1 MTTEQQYIASL
12 DIEASYNLAKQMEDY
27 RTNPVL
33 GYRPAGS
40 KAEFET
46 GEMLKSYMEDL
57 GLSNVRKD
65 EIKVDGWEFEKAVL
79 AYADAAGERQEVQL
93 GAYQTDFVTKGA
105 ETFQVVYVGKGG
117 EKDYAD
123 KDVAGKIVLAEIN
136 QRDEW
141 WINFPVYQAHE
152 KGAKA
157 LIAVQ
162 VGGYGQVDEKALN
175 AQDIAGPP
183 EAAAFSMSFE
193 DSEKLKA
200 CLDEKGEITVTLDAS
215 SRVMR
220 DVSTYNILGEIP
232 GKCSDRMILLSAH
245 YDSYF
250 SGFQDDNTAVALMF
264 GIAKSLLESGY
275 QPNNT
280 IVFCAMA
287 AEEWGVIDS
296 DFDWSAGAY
305 EQIFTAHPEWV
316 GKTLAFINFELPA
329 YEFDTYTTTYSAPEM
344 FAMLDYF
351 ANDYAYSP
359 EPEGC
364 FADGVLTEGYQT
376 YTYSDDFSY
385 YAAGVPSTVNGF
397 LLQKDM
403 ETVFPFYIDYYHTQ
417 YDTPDTYNEAV
428 MRFNIAYYGAL
439 AMYIDQMP
447 AADLDFT
454 AQTARLTA
462 AMDKDVMAQAGADVE
477 AYQAALA
484 ELDEAATAMRAKVV
498 EVNRAYEAA
507 REAGDEAAMAQL
519 RETGRTLTSRN
530 LEAFRYAQKHLL
542 GLMYERPIVPHEA
555 PQETITLCEAIIDCL
570 KDGDPA
576 TAVDEYAWTV
586 NNVLEWYAMYF
597 SPEVITV
604 QDDMNWGADN
614 QDNLYWGTDIN
625 FDKADVDA
633 ATRSLYVRYDD
644 KGGDFTEEIAIYEK
658 AIETEKAKL
667 AAKVQAE
674 AEAMAGLAELL
685 K

>member
-12 DIEASYNLAKQMEDY
+12 DIEASYNLAKQMEAY

-123 KDVAGKIVLAEIN
+123 KDVTGKIVLAEIN

-162 VGGYGQVDEKALN
+162 IGGYGQVDEKALN

-232 GKCSDRMILLSAH
+232 GRRSDRMILLSAH

-250 SGFQDDNTAVALMF
+250 SGFQDDNTAVAMML
-264 GIAKSLLESGY
+264 GIARAFIKMGY
-275 QPNNT
+275 QPENT
-280 IVFCAMA
+280 WVFCAMA
-287 AEEWGVIDS
+287 AEEWGIADS
-296 DFDWSAGAY
+296 KYDWSTGAY
-305 EQIFTAHPEWV
+305 AEVFNVHPEWA
-316 GKTLAFINFELPA
+316 GKVIGDFNFELPA
-329 YEFDTYTTTYSAPEM
+329 LSNGNLDGIRCTYEYKDFFEDTLKALPALSPAYPEGVLVSAPIE
-344 FAMLDYF
+344 
-351 ANDYAYSP
+351 
-359 EPEGC
+359 
-364 FADGVLTEGYQT
+364 TW
-376 YTYSDDFSY
+376 SDDFSV
-385 YAAGVPSTVNGF
+385 AISGIPSMVNEFSAGSFMT
-397 LLQKDM
+397 
-403 ETVFPFYIDYYHTQ
+403 THYHSQ
-417 YDTPDTYNEAV
+417 YDSDAYYNEAAY
-428 MRFNIAYYGAL
+428 RFHHELYGLLLMHLDRQSVAPLNFAEVFEQASASLDVLMCQKSGSRVTALLNLLGQTEEVAEEVYDRIYDINEAGVDSEQCREAENIL
-439 AMYIDQMP
+439 LKVFKM
-447 AADLDFT
+447 
-454 AQTARLTA
+454 AQDKYVRLTWEDAVVFPQEA
-462 AMDKDVMAQAGADVE
+462 AQNNLRYLKKAIRALKRKIPDAEAAFEALYEIDNNAYAFQFSKQVYERFTDYVLDQNSDRLQWGRGRIVHHENLYDLVAQLMDKYHQGATDFANEITELEKVAKRQK
-477 AYQAALA
+477 AYLRDDIEYMLQSTEKMLLLLQAA
-484 ELDEAATAMRAKVV
+484 
-498 EVNRAYEAA
+498 N
-507 REAGDEAAMAQL
+507 
-519 RETGRTLTSRN
+519 
-530 LEAFRYAQKHLL
+530 
-542 GLMYERPIVPHEA
+542 ERLKNI
-555 PQETITLCEAIIDCL
+555 QE
-570 KDGDPA
+570 K
-576 TAVDEYAWTV
+576 
-586 NNVLEWYAMYF
+586 N
-597 SPEVITV
+597 
-604 QDDMNWGADN
+604 
-614 QDNLYWGTDIN
+614 
-625 FDKADVDA
+625 
-633 ATRSLYVRYDD
+633 
-644 KGGDFTEEIAIYEK
+644 
-658 AIETEKAKL
+658 
-667 AAKVQAE
+667 
-674 AEAMAGLAELL
+674 
-685 K
+685 

>member
-12 DIEASYNLAKQMEDY
+12 DIEASYNLAKQMEAY

-123 KDVAGKIVLAEIN
+123 KDVTGKIVLAEIN

-162 VGGYGQVDEKALN
+162 IGGYGQVDEKALN

-232 GKCSDRMILLSAH
+232 GRRSDRMILLSAH

-250 SGFQDDNTAVALMF
+250 SGFQDDNTAVAMML
-264 GIAKSLLESGY
+264 GIARAFIKMGY
-275 QPNNT
+275 QPENT
-280 IVFCAMA
+280 WVFCAMA
-287 AEEWGVIDS
+287 AEEWGIADS
-296 DFDWSAGAY
+296 KYDWSTGAY
-305 EQIFTAHPEWV
+305 AEVFNVHPEWA
-316 GKTLAFINFELPA
+316 GK
-329 YEFDTYTTTYSAPEM
+329 
-344 FAMLDYF
+344 
-351 ANDYAYSP
+351 
-359 EPEGC
+359 
-364 FADGVLTEGYQT
+364 
-376 YTYSDDFSY
+376 
-385 YAAGVPSTVNGF
+385 
-397 LLQKDM
+397 
-403 ETVFPFYIDYYHTQ
+403 
-417 YDTPDTYNEAV
+417 
-428 MRFNIAYYGAL
+428 
-439 AMYIDQMP
+439 
-447 AADLDFT
+447 
-454 AQTARLTA
+454 
-462 AMDKDVMAQAGADVE
+462 
-477 AYQAALA
+477 
-484 ELDEAATAMRAKVV
+484 
-498 EVNRAYEAA
+498 
-507 REAGDEAAMAQL
+507 
-519 RETGRTLTSRN
+519 
-530 LEAFRYAQKHLL
+530 
-542 GLMYERPIVPHEA
+542 
-555 PQETITLCEAIIDCL
+555 
-570 KDGDPA
+570 
-576 TAVDEYAWTV
+576 
-586 NNVLEWYAMYF
+586 
-597 SPEVITV
+597 VI
-604 QDDMNWGADN
+604 
-614 QDNLYWGTDIN
+614 
-625 FDKADVDA
+625 
-633 ATRSLYVRYDD
+633 
-644 KGGDFTEEIAIYEK
+644 GDFNF
-658 AIETEKAKL
+658 
-667 AAKVQAE
+667 
-674 AEAMAGLAELL
+674 
-685 K
+685 

>member
-12 DIEASYNLAKQMEDY
+12 DIEASYNQAKQMEAY

-123 KDVAGKIVLAEIN
+123 KDVTGKIVLAEIN

-162 VGGYGQVDEKALN
+162 IGGYGQVDEKALN

-232 GKCSDRMILLSAH
+232 GRRSDRMILLSAH

-250 SGFQDDNTAVALMF
+250 SGFQDDNTAVAMML
-264 GIAKSLLESGY
+264 GIARAFIKMGY
-275 QPNNT
+275 QPENT
-280 IVFCAMA
+280 WVFCAMA
-287 AEEWGVIDS
+287 AEEWGIADS
-296 DFDWSAGAY
+296 KYDWSTGAY
-305 EQIFTAHPEWV
+305 AEVFNVHPEWA
-316 GKTLAFINFELPA
+316 GKVIGDFNFELPA
-329 YEFDTYTTTYSAPEM
+329 LSNGNLDGIRCTYEYKDFFEDTLKTLPARSPAYPEGVLVSAPIE
-344 FAMLDYF
+344 
-351 ANDYAYSP
+351 
-359 EPEGC
+359 
-364 FADGVLTEGYQT
+364 TW
-376 YTYSDDFSY
+376 SDDFSV
-385 YAAGVPSTVNGF
+385 AISGIPSMVNEFSAGSFMT
-397 LLQKDM
+397 
-403 ETVFPFYIDYYHTQ
+403 THYHSQ
-417 YDTPDTYNEAV
+417 YDSDAYYNEAAY
-428 MRFNIAYYGAL
+428 RFHHELYGLLLMHLDSQSVAPLNFAEVFEQASASLDVLMCQKSGSRVTALLNLLGQTEEVAEEVYDRIYDINEAGVDSEQCREAENIL
-439 AMYIDQMP
+439 LKVFKM
-447 AADLDFT
+447 
-454 AQTARLTA
+454 AQDKYVRLTWEDAVVFPQEA
-462 AMDKDVMAQAGADVE
+462 AQNNLRYLKKAIRALKRKIPDAEAAFEALYEIDNNAYAFQFSKQVYERFTDYVLDQNSDRLQWGRGRIVHHENLYDLVAQLMDKYHQGATDFANEIAELEKVAKRQK
-477 AYQAALA
+477 AYLRDDIEYMLQSTEKMLLLLQAA
-484 ELDEAATAMRAKVV
+484 
-498 EVNRAYEAA
+498 N
-507 REAGDEAAMAQL
+507 
-519 RETGRTLTSRN
+519 
-530 LEAFRYAQKHLL
+530 
-542 GLMYERPIVPHEA
+542 ERLKNI
-555 PQETITLCEAIIDCL
+555 QE
-570 KDGDPA
+570 K
-576 TAVDEYAWTV
+576 
-586 NNVLEWYAMYF
+586 N
-597 SPEVITV
+597 
-604 QDDMNWGADN
+604 
-614 QDNLYWGTDIN
+614 
-625 FDKADVDA
+625 
-633 ATRSLYVRYDD
+633 
-644 KGGDFTEEIAIYEK
+644 
-658 AIETEKAKL
+658 
-667 AAKVQAE
+667 
-674 AEAMAGLAELL
+674 
-685 K
+685 

>member
-12 DIEASYNLAKQMEDY
+12 DIEASYNLAKQMEAY

-123 KDVAGKIVLAEIN
+123 KDVTGKIVLAEIN

-162 VGGYGQVDEKALN
+162 IGGYGQVDEKALN

-232 GKCSDRMILLSAH
+232 GRRSDRMILLSAH

-250 SGFQDDNTAVALMF
+250 SGFQDDNTAVAMML
-264 GIAKSLLESGY
+264 GIARAFIKMGY
-275 QPNNT
+275 QPENT
-280 IVFCAMA
+280 WVFCAMA
-287 AEEWGVIDS
+287 AEEWGIADS
-296 DFDWSAGAY
+296 KYDWSTGAY
-305 EQIFTAHPEWV
+305 AEVFNVHPEWA
-316 GKTLAFINFELPA
+316 GKVIGDFNFELPA
-329 YEFDTYTTTYSAPEM
+329 LSNGNLDGIRCTYEYKDFFEDTLKALPALSPAYPEGVLVSAPIE
-344 FAMLDYF
+344 
-351 ANDYAYSP
+351 
-359 EPEGC
+359 
-364 FADGVLTEGYQT
+364 TW
-376 YTYSDDFSY
+376 SDDFSV
-385 YAAGVPSTVNGF
+385 AISGIPSMVNEFSAGSFMT
-397 LLQKDM
+397 
-403 ETVFPFYIDYYHTQ
+403 THYHSQ
-417 YDTPDTYNEAV
+417 YDSDAYYNEAAY
-428 MRFNIAYYGAL
+428 RFHHELYGLLLMHLDSQSVAPLNFAEVFEQASASLDVLMCQKSGSRVTALLNLLGQTEEVAEEVYDRIYDINEAGVDSEQCRETENIL
-439 AMYIDQMP
+439 LKVFKM
-447 AADLDFT
+447 
-454 AQTARLTA
+454 AQDKYVRLTWEDAVVFPQEA
-462 AMDKDVMAQAGADVE
+462 AQNNLRYLKKAIRALKRKIPDAEAAFEALYEIDNNAYAFQFSKQVYERFTDYVLDQNSDRLQWGRGRIVHHENLYDLVAQLMDKYHQGATDFANEIAELENVAKRQK
-477 AYQAALA
+477 AYLRDDIEYMLQSTEKMLLLLQAA
-484 ELDEAATAMRAKVV
+484 
-498 EVNRAYEAA
+498 N
-507 REAGDEAAMAQL
+507 
-519 RETGRTLTSRN
+519 
-530 LEAFRYAQKHLL
+530 
-542 GLMYERPIVPHEA
+542 ERLKNI
-555 PQETITLCEAIIDCL
+555 QE
-570 KDGDPA
+570 K
-576 TAVDEYAWTV
+576 
-586 NNVLEWYAMYF
+586 N
-597 SPEVITV
+597 
-604 QDDMNWGADN
+604 
-614 QDNLYWGTDIN
+614 
-625 FDKADVDA
+625 
-633 ATRSLYVRYDD
+633 
-644 KGGDFTEEIAIYEK
+644 
-658 AIETEKAKL
+658 
-667 AAKVQAE
+667 
-674 AEAMAGLAELL
+674 
-685 K
+685 

>member
-1 MTTEQQYIASL
+1 MTTEQQYLASL
-12 DIEASYNLAKQMEDY
+12 DIDASYNLAKQMEAY

-123 KDVAGKIVLAEIN
+123 KDVTGKIVLAEIN

-162 VGGYGQVDEKALN
+162 IGGYGQVDEKALN

-232 GKCSDRMILLSAH
+232 GRRSDRMILLSAH

-250 SGFQDDNTAVALMF
+250 SGFQDDNTAVAMML
-264 GIAKSLLESGY
+264 GIARAFIKMGY
-275 QPNNT
+275 QPENT
-280 IVFCAMA
+280 WVFCAMA
-287 AEEWGVIDS
+287 AEEWGIADS
-296 DFDWSAGAY
+296 KYDWSTGAY
-305 EQIFTAHPEWV
+305 AEVFNVHPEWA
-316 GKTLAFINFELPA
+316 GKVIGDFNFELPA
-329 YEFDTYTTTYSAPEM
+329 LSNGNLDGIRCTYEYKDFFEDTLKTLPALSPAYPEGVLVSAPIE
-344 FAMLDYF
+344 
-351 ANDYAYSP
+351 
-359 EPEGC
+359 
-364 FADGVLTEGYQT
+364 TW
-376 YTYSDDFSY
+376 SDDFSV
-385 YAAGVPSTVNGF
+385 AISGIPSMVNEFSAGSFMT
-397 LLQKDM
+397 
-403 ETVFPFYIDYYHTQ
+403 THYHSQ
-417 YDTPDTYNEAV
+417 YDSDAYYNEAAY
-428 MRFNIAYYGAL
+428 RFHHELYGLLLMHLDSQSVAPLNFAEVFEQASASLDVLMCQKSGSRVTALLNLLGQTEEVAEEVYDRIYDINEAGVDSEQCREAENIL
-439 AMYIDQMP
+439 LKVFKM
-447 AADLDFT
+447 
-454 AQTARLTA
+454 AQDKYVRLTWEDAVVFPQEA
-462 AMDKDVMAQAGADVE
+462 AQNNLRYLKKAIRALKRKIPDAEAAFEALYEIDNNAYAFQFSKQVYERFTDYVLDQNSDRLQWGRGRIVHHENLYDLVAQLMDKYHQGATDFANEIAELEKVAKRQK
-477 AYQAALA
+477 AYLRDDIEYMLQSTEKMLLLLQAA
-484 ELDEAATAMRAKVV
+484 
-498 EVNRAYEAA
+498 N
-507 REAGDEAAMAQL
+507 
-519 RETGRTLTSRN
+519 
-530 LEAFRYAQKHLL
+530 
-542 GLMYERPIVPHEA
+542 ERLKNI
-555 PQETITLCEAIIDCL
+555 QE
-570 KDGDPA
+570 K
-576 TAVDEYAWTV
+576 
-586 NNVLEWYAMYF
+586 N
-597 SPEVITV
+597 
-604 QDDMNWGADN
+604 
-614 QDNLYWGTDIN
+614 
-625 FDKADVDA
+625 
-633 ATRSLYVRYDD
+633 
-644 KGGDFTEEIAIYEK
+644 
-658 AIETEKAKL
+658 
-667 AAKVQAE
+667 
-674 AEAMAGLAELL
+674 
-685 K
+685 

>member
-12 DIEASYNLAKQMEDY
+12 DIEASYNLAKQMEAY

-123 KDVAGKIVLAEIN
+123 KDVTGKIVLAEIN

-162 VGGYGQVDEKALN
+162 IGGYGQVDEKALN

-232 GKCSDRMILLSAH
+232 GRRSDRMILLSAH

-250 SGFQDDNTAVALMF
+250 SGFQDDNTAVAMML
-264 GIAKSLLESGY
+264 GIARAFIKMGY
-275 QPNNT
+275 QPENT
-280 IVFCAMA
+280 WVFCAMA
-287 AEEWGVIDS
+287 AEEWGIADS
-296 DFDWSAGAY
+296 KYDWSTGAY
-305 EQIFTAHPEWV
+305 AEVFNVHPEWA
-316 GKTLAFINFELPA
+316 GKVIGDFNFELPA
-329 YEFDTYTTTYSAPEM
+329 LSNGYLDGIRCTYEYKDFFEDTLKTLPALSPAYPEGVLVSAPIE
-344 FAMLDYF
+344 
-351 ANDYAYSP
+351 
-359 EPEGC
+359 
-364 FADGVLTEGYQT
+364 TW
-376 YTYSDDFSY
+376 SDDFSV
-385 YAAGVPSTVNGF
+385 AISGIPSMVNEFSAGSFMT
-397 LLQKDM
+397 
-403 ETVFPFYIDYYHTQ
+403 THYHSQ
-417 YDTPDTYNEAV
+417 YDSDAYYNEAAY
-428 MRFNIAYYGAL
+428 RFHHELYGLLLMHLDRQSVAPLNFAEVFEQASASLDVLMCQKSGSRVTALLNLLGQTEEVAEEVYDRIYDINEAGVDSEQCREAENIL
-439 AMYIDQMP
+439 LKVFKM
-447 AADLDFT
+447 
-454 AQTARLTA
+454 AQDKYVRLTWEDAVVFPQEA
-462 AMDKDVMAQAGADVE
+462 AQNNLRYLKKAIRALKRKIPDAEAAFEALYEIDNNAYAFQFSKQVYERFTDYVLDQNSDRLQWGRGRIVHHENLYDLVAQLMDKYHQGATDFANEIAELEKVAKRQK
-477 AYQAALA
+477 AYLRDDIEYMLQSTEKMLLLLQAA
-484 ELDEAATAMRAKVV
+484 
-498 EVNRAYEAA
+498 N
-507 REAGDEAAMAQL
+507 
-519 RETGRTLTSRN
+519 
-530 LEAFRYAQKHLL
+530 
-542 GLMYERPIVPHEA
+542 ERLKNI
-555 PQETITLCEAIIDCL
+555 QE
-570 KDGDPA
+570 K
-576 TAVDEYAWTV
+576 
-586 NNVLEWYAMYF
+586 N
-597 SPEVITV
+597 
-604 QDDMNWGADN
+604 
-614 QDNLYWGTDIN
+614 
-625 FDKADVDA
+625 
-633 ATRSLYVRYDD
+633 
-644 KGGDFTEEIAIYEK
+644 
-658 AIETEKAKL
+658 
-667 AAKVQAE
+667 
-674 AEAMAGLAELL
+674 
-685 K
+685 

>member
-12 DIEASYNLAKQMEDY
+12 DIEASYNLAKQMEAY

-123 KDVAGKIVLAEIN
+123 KDVIGKIVLAEIN

-162 VGGYGQVDEKALN
+162 IGGYGQVDEKALN

-232 GKCSDRMILLSAH
+232 GRRSDRMILLSAH

-250 SGFQDDNTAVALMF
+250 SGFQDDNTAVAMML
-264 GIAKSLLESGY
+264 GIARAFIKMGY
-275 QPNNT
+275 QPENT
-280 IVFCAMA
+280 WVFCAMA
-287 AEEWGVIDS
+287 AEEWGIADS
-296 DFDWSAGAY
+296 KYDWSTGAY
-305 EQIFTAHPEWV
+305 AEVFNVHPEWA
-316 GKTLAFINFELPA
+316 GKVIGDFNFELPA
-329 YEFDTYTTTYSAPEM
+329 LSNGNLDGIRCTYEYKDFFEDTLKTLPALSPAYPEGVLVSAPIE
-344 FAMLDYF
+344 
-351 ANDYAYSP
+351 
-359 EPEGC
+359 
-364 FADGVLTEGYQT
+364 TW
-376 YTYSDDFSY
+376 SDDFSV
-385 YAAGVPSTVNGF
+385 AISGIPSMVNEFSAGSFMT
-397 LLQKDM
+397 
-403 ETVFPFYIDYYHTQ
+403 THYHSQ
-417 YDTPDTYNEAV
+417 YDSDAYYNEAAY
-428 MRFNIAYYGAL
+428 RFHHELYGLLLMHLDRQSVAPLNFAEVFEQASASLDVLMCQKSGSRVTALLNLLGQTEEVAEEVYDRIYDINEAGVDSEQCREAENIL
-439 AMYIDQMP
+439 LKVFKM
-447 AADLDFT
+447 
-454 AQTARLTA
+454 AQDKYVRLTWEDAVVFPQEA
-462 AMDKDVMAQAGADVE
+462 AQNNLRYLKKAIRALKRKIPDAEAAFEALYEIDNNAYAFQFSKQVYERFTDYVLDQNSDRLQWGRGRIVHHENLYDLVAQLMDKYHQGATDFANEIAELEKVAKRQK
-477 AYQAALA
+477 AYLRDDIEYMLQSTEKMLLLLQAA
-484 ELDEAATAMRAKVV
+484 
-498 EVNRAYEAA
+498 N
-507 REAGDEAAMAQL
+507 
-519 RETGRTLTSRN
+519 
-530 LEAFRYAQKHLL
+530 
-542 GLMYERPIVPHEA
+542 ERLKNI
-555 PQETITLCEAIIDCL
+555 QE
-570 KDGDPA
+570 K
-576 TAVDEYAWTV
+576 
-586 NNVLEWYAMYF
+586 N
-597 SPEVITV
+597 
-604 QDDMNWGADN
+604 
-614 QDNLYWGTDIN
+614 
-625 FDKADVDA
+625 
-633 ATRSLYVRYDD
+633 
-644 KGGDFTEEIAIYEK
+644 
-658 AIETEKAKL
+658 
-667 AAKVQAE
+667 
-674 AEAMAGLAELL
+674 
-685 K
+685 

>member
-12 DIEASYNLAKQMEDY
+12 DIEASYNLAKQMEAY

-123 KDVAGKIVLAEIN
+123 KDVTGKIVLAEIN

-162 VGGYGQVDEKALN
+162 IGGYGQVDEKALN

-232 GKCSDRMILLSAH
+232 GRRSDRMILLSAH

-250 SGFQDDNTAVALMF
+250 SGFQDDNTAVAMML
-264 GIAKSLLESGY
+264 GIARAFIKMGY
-275 QPNNT
+275 QPENT
-280 IVFCAMA
+280 WVFCAMA
-287 AEEWGVIDS
+287 AEEWGIADS
-296 DFDWSAGAY
+296 KYDWSTGAY
-305 EQIFTAHPEWV
+305 AEVFNVHPEWA
-316 GKTLAFINFELPA
+316 GKVIGDFNFELPA
-329 YEFDTYTTTYSAPEM
+329 LSNGNLDGIRCTYEYKDFFEDTLKILPALSPAYLEGVLVSAPIE
-344 FAMLDYF
+344 
-351 ANDYAYSP
+351 
-359 EPEGC
+359 
-364 FADGVLTEGYQT
+364 TW
-376 YTYSDDFSY
+376 SDDFSV
-385 YAAGVPSTVNGF
+385 AISGIPSMVNEFSAGSFMT
-397 LLQKDM
+397 
-403 ETVFPFYIDYYHTQ
+403 THYHSQ
-417 YDTPDTYNEAV
+417 YDSDAYYNEAAY
-428 MRFNIAYYGAL
+428 RFHHELYGLLLMHLDSQSVAPLNFAEVFEQASASLDVLMCQKSGSRVTALLNLLGQTEEVAEEVYDRIYDINEAGVDSEQCREAENIL
-439 AMYIDQMP
+439 LKVFKM
-447 AADLDFT
+447 
-454 AQTARLTA
+454 AQDKYVRLTWEDAVVFPQEA
-462 AMDKDVMAQAGADVE
+462 AQNNLRYLKKAIRALKRKIPDAEAAFEALYEIDNNAYAFQFSKQVYERFTDYVLDQNSDRLQWGRGRIVHHENLYDLVAQLMDKYHQGATDFANEIAELEKVAKRQK
-477 AYQAALA
+477 AYLRDDIEYMLQSTEKMLLLLQAA
-484 ELDEAATAMRAKVV
+484 
-498 EVNRAYEAA
+498 N
-507 REAGDEAAMAQL
+507 
-519 RETGRTLTSRN
+519 
-530 LEAFRYAQKHLL
+530 
-542 GLMYERPIVPHEA
+542 ERLKNI
-555 PQETITLCEAIIDCL
+555 QE
-570 KDGDPA
+570 K
-576 TAVDEYAWTV
+576 
-586 NNVLEWYAMYF
+586 N
-597 SPEVITV
+597 
-604 QDDMNWGADN
+604 
-614 QDNLYWGTDIN
+614 
-625 FDKADVDA
+625 
-633 ATRSLYVRYDD
+633 
-644 KGGDFTEEIAIYEK
+644 
-658 AIETEKAKL
+658 
-667 AAKVQAE
+667 
-674 AEAMAGLAELL
+674 
-685 K
+685 

>member
-12 DIEASYNLAKQMEDY
+12 DIEASYNLAKQMEAY

-117 EKDYAD
+117 EKDYAH
-123 KDVAGKIVLAEIN
+123 KDVTGKIVLAEIN

-162 VGGYGQVDEKALN
+162 IGGYGQVDEKALN

-232 GKCSDRMILLSAH
+232 GRRSDRMILLSAH

-250 SGFQDDNTAVALMF
+250 SGFQDDNTAVAMML
-264 GIAKSLLESGY
+264 GIARAFIKMGY
-275 QPNNT
+275 QPENT
-280 IVFCAMA
+280 WVFCAMA
-287 AEEWGVIDS
+287 AEEWGIADS
-296 DFDWSAGAY
+296 KYDWSTGAY
-305 EQIFTAHPEWV
+305 AEVFNVHPEWA
-316 GKTLAFINFELPA
+316 GKVIGDFNFELPA
-329 YEFDTYTTTYSAPEM
+329 LSNGNLDGIRCTYEYKDFFEDTLKTLPALSPAYPEGVLVSAPIE
-344 FAMLDYF
+344 
-351 ANDYAYSP
+351 
-359 EPEGC
+359 
-364 FADGVLTEGYQT
+364 TW
-376 YTYSDDFSY
+376 SDDFSV
-385 YAAGVPSTVNGF
+385 AISGIPSMVNEFSAGSFMT
-397 LLQKDM
+397 
-403 ETVFPFYIDYYHTQ
+403 THYHSQ
-417 YDTPDTYNEAV
+417 YDSDVYYNEAAY
-428 MRFNIAYYGAL
+428 RFHHELYGLLLMHLDRQSVAPLNFAEVFEQASASLDVLMCQKSGSRVTALLNLLGQTEEVAEEVYDRIYDINEAGVDSEQCREAENIL
-439 AMYIDQMP
+439 LKVFKM
-447 AADLDFT
+447 
-454 AQTARLTA
+454 AQDKYVRLTWEDAVVFPQEA
-462 AMDKDVMAQAGADVE
+462 AQNNLRYLKKAIRALKRKIPDAEAAFEALYEIDNNAYAFQFSKQVYERFTDYVLDQNSDRLQWGRGRIVHHENLYDLVAQLMDKYHQGATDFANEIAELEKVAKRQK
-477 AYQAALA
+477 AYLRDDIEYMLQSTEKMLLLLQAA
-484 ELDEAATAMRAKVV
+484 
-498 EVNRAYEAA
+498 N
-507 REAGDEAAMAQL
+507 
-519 RETGRTLTSRN
+519 
-530 LEAFRYAQKHLL
+530 
-542 GLMYERPIVPHEA
+542 ERLKNI
-555 PQETITLCEAIIDCL
+555 QE
-570 KDGDPA
+570 K
-576 TAVDEYAWTV
+576 
-586 NNVLEWYAMYF
+586 N
-597 SPEVITV
+597 
-604 QDDMNWGADN
+604 
-614 QDNLYWGTDIN
+614 
-625 FDKADVDA
+625 
-633 ATRSLYVRYDD
+633 
-644 KGGDFTEEIAIYEK
+644 
-658 AIETEKAKL
+658 
-667 AAKVQAE
+667 
-674 AEAMAGLAELL
+674 
-685 K
+685 

>member
-12 DIEASYNLAKQMEDY
+12 DIEASYNLAKQMEAY

-117 EKDYAD
+117 EKDYTD
-123 KDVAGKIVLAEIN
+123 KDVTGKIVLAEIN

-162 VGGYGQVDEKALN
+162 IGGYGQVDEKALN

-232 GKCSDRMILLSAH
+232 GRRSDRMILLSAH

-250 SGFQDDNTAVALMF
+250 SGFQDDNTAVAMML
-264 GIAKSLLESGY
+264 GIARAFIKMGY
-275 QPNNT
+275 QPENT
-280 IVFCAMA
+280 WVFCAMA
-287 AEEWGVIDS
+287 AEEWGIADS
-296 DFDWSAGAY
+296 KYDWSTGAY
-305 EQIFTAHPEWV
+305 AEVFNVHPEWA
-316 GKTLAFINFELPA
+316 GKVIGDFNFELPA
-329 YEFDTYTTTYSAPEM
+329 LSNGNLDGIRCTYEYKDFFEDTLKTLPALSPAYPEGVLVSAPIE
-344 FAMLDYF
+344 
-351 ANDYAYSP
+351 
-359 EPEGC
+359 
-364 FADGVLTEGYQT
+364 TW
-376 YTYSDDFSY
+376 SDDFSV
-385 YAAGVPSTVNGF
+385 AISGIPSMVNEFSAGSFMT
-397 LLQKDM
+397 
-403 ETVFPFYIDYYHTQ
+403 THYHSQ
-417 YDTPDTYNEAV
+417 YDSDAYYNEAAY
-428 MRFNIAYYGAL
+428 RFHHELYGLLLMHLDRQSVAPLNFAEVFEQASASLDVLMCQKSGSRVTALLNLLGQTEEVAEEVYDRIYDINEAGVDSEQCREAENIL
-439 AMYIDQMP
+439 LKVFKM
-447 AADLDFT
+447 
-454 AQTARLTA
+454 AQDKYVRLTWEDAVVFPQEA
-462 AMDKDVMAQAGADVE
+462 AQNNLRYLKKAIRALKRKIPDAEAAFEALYEIDNNAYAFQFSKQVYERFTDYVLDQNSDRLQWGRGRIVHHENLYDLVAQLMDKYHQGATDFANEIAELEKVAKRQK
-477 AYQAALA
+477 AYLRDDIEYMLQSTEKMLLLLQAA
-484 ELDEAATAMRAKVV
+484 
-498 EVNRAYEAA
+498 N
-507 REAGDEAAMAQL
+507 
-519 RETGRTLTSRN
+519 
-530 LEAFRYAQKHLL
+530 
-542 GLMYERPIVPHEA
+542 ERLKNI
-555 PQETITLCEAIIDCL
+555 QE
-570 KDGDPA
+570 K
-576 TAVDEYAWTV
+576 
-586 NNVLEWYAMYF
+586 N
-597 SPEVITV
+597 
-604 QDDMNWGADN
+604 
-614 QDNLYWGTDIN
+614 
-625 FDKADVDA
+625 
-633 ATRSLYVRYDD
+633 
-644 KGGDFTEEIAIYEK
+644 
-658 AIETEKAKL
+658 
-667 AAKVQAE
+667 
-674 AEAMAGLAELL
+674 
-685 K
+685 

>member
-12 DIEASYNLAKQMEDY
+12 DIEASYNLAKQMEAY

-123 KDVAGKIVLAEIN
+123 KDVTGKIVLAEIN

-162 VGGYGQVDEKALN
+162 IGGYGQVDEKALN

-232 GKCSDRMILLSAH
+232 GRRSDRMILLSAH

-250 SGFQDDNTAVALMF
+250 SGFQDDNTAVAMML
-264 GIAKSLLESGY
+264 GIARAFIKMGY
-275 QPNNT
+275 QPENT
-280 IVFCAMA
+280 WVFCAMA
-287 AEEWGVIDS
+287 AEEWGIADS
-296 DFDWSAGAY
+296 KYDWSTGAY
-305 EQIFTAHPEWV
+305 AEVFNVHPEWA
-316 GKTLAFINFELPA
+316 GKVIGDFNFELPA
-329 YEFDTYTTTYSAPEM
+329 LSNGNLDGIRCTYEYKDFFEDTLKILPALSPAYPEGVLVSAPIE
-344 FAMLDYF
+344 
-351 ANDYAYSP
+351 
-359 EPEGC
+359 
-364 FADGVLTEGYQT
+364 TW
-376 YTYSDDFSY
+376 SDDFSV
-385 YAAGVPSTVNGF
+385 AISGIPSMVNEFSAGSFMT
-397 LLQKDM
+397 
-403 ETVFPFYIDYYHTQ
+403 THYHSQ
-417 YDTPDTYNEAV
+417 YDSDAYYNEAAY
-428 MRFNIAYYGAL
+428 RFHHELYGLLLMHLDRQSVAPLNFAEVFEQASASLDVLMCQKSGSRVTALLNLLGQTEEVAEEVYDRIYDINEAGVDSEQCREAENIL
-439 AMYIDQMP
+439 LKVFKM
-447 AADLDFT
+447 
-454 AQTARLTA
+454 AQDKYVRLTWEDAVVFPQEA
-462 AMDKDVMAQAGADVE
+462 AQNNLRYLKKAIRALKRKIPDAEAAFEALYEIDNNAYAFQFSKQVYERFTDYVLDQNSDRLQWGRGRIVHHENLYDLVAQLMDKYHQGATDFANEIAELENVAKRQK
-477 AYQAALA
+477 AYLRDDIEYMLQSTEKMLLLLQAA
-484 ELDEAATAMRAKVV
+484 
-498 EVNRAYEAA
+498 N
-507 REAGDEAAMAQL
+507 
-519 RETGRTLTSRN
+519 
-530 LEAFRYAQKHLL
+530 
-542 GLMYERPIVPHEA
+542 ERLKNI
-555 PQETITLCEAIIDCL
+555 QE
-570 KDGDPA
+570 K
-576 TAVDEYAWTV
+576 
-586 NNVLEWYAMYF
+586 N
-597 SPEVITV
+597 
-604 QDDMNWGADN
+604 
-614 QDNLYWGTDIN
+614 
-625 FDKADVDA
+625 
-633 ATRSLYVRYDD
+633 
-644 KGGDFTEEIAIYEK
+644 
-658 AIETEKAKL
+658 
-667 AAKVQAE
+667 
-674 AEAMAGLAELL
+674 
-685 K
+685 

>member
-12 DIEASYNLAKQMEDY
+12 DIEASYNLAKQMEAY

-123 KDVAGKIVLAEIN
+123 KDVTGKIVLAEIN

-162 VGGYGQVDEKALN
+162 IGGYGQVDEKALN

-232 GKCSDRMILLSAH
+232 GRRSDRMILLSAH

-250 SGFQDDNTAVALMF
+250 SGFQDDNTAVAMML
-264 GIAKSLLESGY
+264 GIARAFIKMGY
-275 QPNNT
+275 QPENT
-280 IVFCAMA
+280 WVFCAMA
-287 AEEWGVIDS
+287 AEEWGIADS
-296 DFDWSAGAY
+296 KYDRSTGAY
-305 EQIFTAHPEWV
+305 AEVFNVHPEWA
-316 GKTLAFINFELPA
+316 GKVIGDFNFELPA
-329 YEFDTYTTTYSAPEM
+329 LSNGNLDGIRCTYEYKDFFEDTLKTLPALSPAYPEGVLVSAPIE
-344 FAMLDYF
+344 
-351 ANDYAYSP
+351 
-359 EPEGC
+359 
-364 FADGVLTEGYQT
+364 TW
-376 YTYSDDFSY
+376 SDDFSV
-385 YAAGVPSTVNGF
+385 AISGIPSMVNEFSAGSFMT
-397 LLQKDM
+397 
-403 ETVFPFYIDYYHTQ
+403 THYHSQ
-417 YDTPDTYNEAV
+417 YDSDEYYNEAAY
-428 MRFNIAYYGAL
+428 RFHHELYGLLLIHLDRQSVAPLNFAEVFEQASASLDVLMCQKSGSRVTALLNLLGQTEEVAEEVYDRIYDINEAGVDSEQCREAENIL
-439 AMYIDQMP
+439 LKVFKM
-447 AADLDFT
+447 
-454 AQTARLTA
+454 AQDKYVRLTWEDAVVFPQEA
-462 AMDKDVMAQAGADVE
+462 AQNNLRYLKKAIRALKRKIPDAEAAFEALYEIDNNAYAFQFSKQVYERFTDYVLDQNSDRLQWGRGRIVHHENLYDLVAQLMDKYHQGATDFANE
-477 AYQAALA
+477 IA
-484 ELDEAATAMRAKVV
+484 ELEKVAK
-498 EVNRAYEAA
+498 RQKAY
-507 REAGDEAAMAQL
+507 L
-519 RETGRTLTSRN
+519 RDD
-530 LEAFRYAQKHLL
+530 
-542 GLMYERPIVPHEA
+542 I
-555 PQETITLCEAIIDCL
+555 
-570 KDGDPA
+570 
-576 TAVDEYAWTV
+576 EYM
-586 NNVLEWYAMYF
+586 LQ
-597 SPEVITV
+597 S
-604 QDDMNWGADN
+604 
-614 QDNLYWGTDIN
+614 
-625 FDKADVDA
+625 
-633 ATRSLYVRYDD
+633 
-644 KGGDFTEEIAIYEK
+644 
-658 AIETEKAKL
+658 TEK
-667 AAKVQAE
+667 
-674 AEAMAGLAELL
+674 MLL
-685 K
+685 LLQVANERLKNIQEKN

>member
-12 DIEASYNLAKQMEDY
+12 DIEASYNLAKQMEAY

-123 KDVAGKIVLAEIN
+123 KDVTGKIVLAEIN

-162 VGGYGQVDEKALN
+162 IGGYGQVDEKALN

-193 DSEKLKA
+193 DSEKLKT

-232 GKCSDRMILLSAH
+232 GRRSDRMILLSAH

-250 SGFQDDNTAVALMF
+250 SGFQDDNTAVAMML
-264 GIAKSLLESGY
+264 GIARAFIKMGY
-275 QPNNT
+275 QPENT
-280 IVFCAMA
+280 WVFCAMA
-287 AEEWGVIDS
+287 AEEWGIADS
-296 DFDWSAGAY
+296 KYDWSTGAY
-305 EQIFTAHPEWV
+305 AEVFNVHPEWA
-316 GKTLAFINFELPA
+316 GKVIGDFNFELPA
-329 YEFDTYTTTYSAPEM
+329 LSNGNLDGIRCTYEYKDFFEDTLKTLPALSPAYPEGVLVSAPIE
-344 FAMLDYF
+344 
-351 ANDYAYSP
+351 
-359 EPEGC
+359 
-364 FADGVLTEGYQT
+364 TW
-376 YTYSDDFSY
+376 SDDFSV
-385 YAAGVPSTVNGF
+385 AISGIPSMVNEFSAGSFMT
-397 LLQKDM
+397 
-403 ETVFPFYIDYYHTQ
+403 THYHSQ
-417 YDTPDTYNEAV
+417 YDSDAYYNEAAYRLHHELYGLLLMHLDSQSV
-428 MRFNIAYYGAL
+428 APLNFAEVFEQASASLDVLMCQKSGSRVTALLNLLGQTEEVAEEVYDRIYDINEAGVDSEQCHEAENIL
-439 AMYIDQMP
+439 LKVFKM
-447 AADLDFT
+447 
-454 AQTARLTA
+454 AQDKYVRLTWEDAVVFPQEA
-462 AMDKDVMAQAGADVE
+462 AQNNLRYLKKAIRALKRKIPDAEAAFEALYEIDNNAYAFQFSKQVYERFTDYVLDQNSDRLQWGRGRIVHHENLYDLVAQLMDKYHQGATDFANEIAELEKVAKRQK
-477 AYQAALA
+477 AYLRDDIEYMLQSTEKMLLLLQAA
-484 ELDEAATAMRAKVV
+484 
-498 EVNRAYEAA
+498 N
-507 REAGDEAAMAQL
+507 
-519 RETGRTLTSRN
+519 
-530 LEAFRYAQKHLL
+530 
-542 GLMYERPIVPHEA
+542 ERLKNI
-555 PQETITLCEAIIDCL
+555 QE
-570 KDGDPA
+570 K
-576 TAVDEYAWTV
+576 
-586 NNVLEWYAMYF
+586 N
-597 SPEVITV
+597 
-604 QDDMNWGADN
+604 
-614 QDNLYWGTDIN
+614 
-625 FDKADVDA
+625 
-633 ATRSLYVRYDD
+633 
-644 KGGDFTEEIAIYEK
+644 
-658 AIETEKAKL
+658 
-667 AAKVQAE
+667 
-674 AEAMAGLAELL
+674 
-685 K
+685 

>member
-12 DIEASYNLAKQMEDY
+12 DIEASYNLAKQMEAY

-65 EIKVDGWEFEKAVL
+65 EIKVDGWVFEKAVL

-123 KDVAGKIVLAEIN
+123 KDVTGKIVLAEIN

-162 VGGYGQVDEKALN
+162 IGGYGQVDEKALN

-232 GKCSDRMILLSAH
+232 GRRSDRMILLSAH

-250 SGFQDDNTAVALMF
+250 SGFQDDNTAVAMML
-264 GIAKSLLESGY
+264 GIARAFIKMGY
-275 QPNNT
+275 QPENT
-280 IVFCAMA
+280 WVFCAMA
-287 AEEWGVIDS
+287 AEEWGIADS
-296 DFDWSAGAY
+296 KYDWSTGAY
-305 EQIFTAHPEWV
+305 AEVFNVHPEWA
-316 GKTLAFINFELPA
+316 GKVIGDFNFELPA
-329 YEFDTYTTTYSAPEM
+329 LSNGNLDGIRCTYEYKDFFEDTLKILPALSPAYPEGVLVSAPIE
-344 FAMLDYF
+344 
-351 ANDYAYSP
+351 
-359 EPEGC
+359 
-364 FADGVLTEGYQT
+364 TW
-376 YTYSDDFSY
+376 SDDFSV
-385 YAAGVPSTVNGF
+385 AISGIPSMVNEFSAGSFMT
-397 LLQKDM
+397 
-403 ETVFPFYIDYYHTQ
+403 THYHSQ
-417 YDTPDTYNEAV
+417 YDSDAYYNEAAY
-428 MRFNIAYYGAL
+428 RFHHELYGLLLMHLDRQSVAPLNFAEVFEQASASLDVLMCQKSGSRVTALLNLLGQTEEVAEEVYDRIYDINEAGVDSEQCREAENIL
-439 AMYIDQMP
+439 LKVFKM
-447 AADLDFT
+447 
-454 AQTARLTA
+454 AQDKYVRLTWEDAVVFPQEA
-462 AMDKDVMAQAGADVE
+462 AQNNLRYLKKAIRALKRKIPDAEAAFEALYEIDNNAYAFQFSKQVYERFTDYVLDQNSDRLQWGRGRIVHHENLYDLVAQLMDKYHQGATDFANEIAELENVAKRQK
-477 AYQAALA
+477 AYLRDDIEYMLQSTEKMLLLLQAA
-484 ELDEAATAMRAKVV
+484 
-498 EVNRAYEAA
+498 N
-507 REAGDEAAMAQL
+507 
-519 RETGRTLTSRN
+519 
-530 LEAFRYAQKHLL
+530 
-542 GLMYERPIVPHEA
+542 ERLKNI
-555 PQETITLCEAIIDCL
+555 QE
-570 KDGDPA
+570 K
-576 TAVDEYAWTV
+576 
-586 NNVLEWYAMYF
+586 N
-597 SPEVITV
+597 
-604 QDDMNWGADN
+604 
-614 QDNLYWGTDIN
+614 
-625 FDKADVDA
+625 
-633 ATRSLYVRYDD
+633 
-644 KGGDFTEEIAIYEK
+644 
-658 AIETEKAKL
+658 
-667 AAKVQAE
+667 
-674 AEAMAGLAELL
+674 
-685 K
+685 

>member
-1 MTTEQQYIASL
+1 MTTEQQYIACL
-12 DIEASYNLAKQMEDY
+12 DIEASYNLAKQMEAY

-123 KDVAGKIVLAEIN
+123 KDVTGKIVLAEIN

-162 VGGYGQVDEKALN
+162 IGGYGQVDEKALN

-232 GKCSDRMILLSAH
+232 GRRSDRMILLSAH

-250 SGFQDDNTAVALMF
+250 SGFQDDNTAVAMML
-264 GIAKSLLESGY
+264 GIARAFIKMGY
-275 QPNNT
+275 QPENT
-280 IVFCAMA
+280 WVFCAMA
-287 AEEWGVIDS
+287 AEEWGIADS
-296 DFDWSAGAY
+296 KYDWSTGAY
-305 EQIFTAHPEWV
+305 AEVFNVHPEWA
-316 GKTLAFINFELPA
+316 GKVIGDFNFELPA
-329 YEFDTYTTTYSAPEM
+329 LSNGNLDGIRCTYEYKDFFEDTLKILPALSPAYPEGVLVSAPIE
-344 FAMLDYF
+344 
-351 ANDYAYSP
+351 
-359 EPEGC
+359 
-364 FADGVLTEGYQT
+364 TW
-376 YTYSDDFSY
+376 SDDFSV
-385 YAAGVPSTVNGF
+385 AISGIPSMVNEFSAGSFMT
-397 LLQKDM
+397 
-403 ETVFPFYIDYYHTQ
+403 THYHSQ
-417 YDTPDTYNEAV
+417 YDSDAYYNEAAY
-428 MRFNIAYYGAL
+428 RFHHELYGLLLMHLDRQSVAPLNFAEVFEQASASLDVLMCQKSGSRVTALLNLLGQTEEVAEEVYDRIYDINEAGVDSEQCREAENIL
-439 AMYIDQMP
+439 LKVFKM
-447 AADLDFT
+447 
-454 AQTARLTA
+454 AQDKYVRLTWEDAVVFPQEA
-462 AMDKDVMAQAGADVE
+462 AQNNLRYLKKAIRALKRKIPDAEAAFEALYEIDNNAYAFQFSKQVYERFTDYVLDQNSDRLQWGRGRIVHHENLYDLVAQLMDKYHQGATDFANEIAELEKVAKRQK
-477 AYQAALA
+477 AYLRDDIEYMLQSTEKMLLLLQAA
-484 ELDEAATAMRAKVV
+484 
-498 EVNRAYEAA
+498 N
-507 REAGDEAAMAQL
+507 
-519 RETGRTLTSRN
+519 
-530 LEAFRYAQKHLL
+530 
-542 GLMYERPIVPHEA
+542 ERLKNI
-555 PQETITLCEAIIDCL
+555 QE
-570 KDGDPA
+570 K
-576 TAVDEYAWTV
+576 
-586 NNVLEWYAMYF
+586 N
-597 SPEVITV
+597 
-604 QDDMNWGADN
+604 
-614 QDNLYWGTDIN
+614 
-625 FDKADVDA
+625 
-633 ATRSLYVRYDD
+633 
-644 KGGDFTEEIAIYEK
+644 
-658 AIETEKAKL
+658 
-667 AAKVQAE
+667 
-674 AEAMAGLAELL
+674 
-685 K
+685 

>member
-12 DIEASYNLAKQMEDY
+12 DIEASYNLAKQMEAY

-123 KDVAGKIVLAEIN
+123 KDVTGKIVLAEIN

-162 VGGYGQVDEKALN
+162 IGGYGQVDEKALN

-232 GKCSDRMILLSAH
+232 GRRSDRMILLSAH

-250 SGFQDDNTAVALMF
+250 SGFQDDNTAVAMML
-264 GIAKSLLESGY
+264 GIARAFIKMGY
-275 QPNNT
+275 QPENT
-280 IVFCAMA
+280 WVFCAMA
-287 AEEWGVIDS
+287 AEEWGIADS
-296 DFDWSAGAY
+296 KYDWSTGAY
-305 EQIFTAHPEWV
+305 AEVFNVHPEWA
-316 GKTLAFINFELPA
+316 GKVIGDFNFELPA
-329 YEFDTYTTTYSAPEM
+329 LSNGNLDGIRCTYEYKDFFEDTLKTLPALSPAYPEGVLVSAPIE
-344 FAMLDYF
+344 
-351 ANDYAYSP
+351 
-359 EPEGC
+359 
-364 FADGVLTEGYQT
+364 TW
-376 YTYSDDFSY
+376 SDDFSV
-385 YAAGVPSTVNGF
+385 AISGIPSMVNEFSAG
-397 LLQKDM
+397 
-403 ETVFPFYIDYYHTQ
+403 PFMTTHYHSQ
-417 YDTPDTYNEAV
+417 YDSDAYYNEAAY
-428 MRFNIAYYGAL
+428 RFHHELYGLLLMHLDRQSVAPLNFAEVFEQASASLDVLMCQKSGSRVTALLNLLGQTEEVAEEVYDRIYDINEAGVDSEQCREAENIL
-439 AMYIDQMP
+439 LKVFKM
-447 AADLDFT
+447 
-454 AQTARLTA
+454 AQDKYVRLTWEDAVVFPQEA
-462 AMDKDVMAQAGADVE
+462 AQNNLRYLKKAIRALKRKIPDAEAAFEALYEIDNNAYAFQFSKQVYERFTDYVLDQNSDRLQWGRGRIVHHENLYDLVAQLMDKYHQGATDFANEIAELEKVAKRQK
-477 AYQAALA
+477 AYLRDDIEYMLQSTEKMLLLLQAA
-484 ELDEAATAMRAKVV
+484 
-498 EVNRAYEAA
+498 N
-507 REAGDEAAMAQL
+507 
-519 RETGRTLTSRN
+519 
-530 LEAFRYAQKHLL
+530 
-542 GLMYERPIVPHEA
+542 ERLKNI
-555 PQETITLCEAIIDCL
+555 QE
-570 KDGDPA
+570 K
-576 TAVDEYAWTV
+576 
-586 NNVLEWYAMYF
+586 N
-597 SPEVITV
+597 
-604 QDDMNWGADN
+604 
-614 QDNLYWGTDIN
+614 
-625 FDKADVDA
+625 
-633 ATRSLYVRYDD
+633 
-644 KGGDFTEEIAIYEK
+644 
-658 AIETEKAKL
+658 
-667 AAKVQAE
+667 
-674 AEAMAGLAELL
+674 
-685 K
+685 

>member
-12 DIEASYNLAKQMEDY
+12 DIEASYNLAKQMEAY

-123 KDVAGKIVLAEIN
+123 KDVTGKIVLAEIN

-162 VGGYGQVDEKALN
+162 IGGYGQVDEKALN

-232 GKCSDRMILLSAH
+232 GRRSDRMILLSAH

-250 SGFQDDNTAVALMF
+250 SGFQDDNTAVAMML
-264 GIAKSLLESGY
+264 GIARAFIKMGY
-275 QPNNT
+275 QPENT
-280 IVFCAMA
+280 WVFCAMA
-287 AEEWGVIDS
+287 AEEWGIADS
-296 DFDWSAGAY
+296 KYDWSTGAY
-305 EQIFTAHPEWV
+305 AEVFNVHPEWA
-316 GKTLAFINFELPA
+316 GKVIGDFNFELPA
-329 YEFDTYTTTYSAPEM
+329 LSNGNLDGIRCTYEYKDFFEDTLKTLPALSPAYPEGVLVSAPIEIW
-344 FAMLDYF
+344 
-351 ANDYAYSP
+351 
-359 EPEGC
+359 
-364 FADGVLTEGYQT
+364 
-376 YTYSDDFSY
+376 SDDFSV
-385 YAAGVPSTVNGF
+385 AISGIPSMVNEFSAGSFMT
-397 LLQKDM
+397 
-403 ETVFPFYIDYYHTQ
+403 THYHSQ
-417 YDTPDTYNEAV
+417 YDSDAYYNEAAY
-428 MRFNIAYYGAL
+428 RFHHELYGLLLMHLDRQSVAPLNFAEVFEQASASLDVLMCQKSGSRVTALLNLLGQTEEVAEEVYDRIYDINEAGVDSEQCREAENIL
-439 AMYIDQMP
+439 LKVFKM
-447 AADLDFT
+447 
-454 AQTARLTA
+454 AQDKYVRLTWEDAVVFPQEA
-462 AMDKDVMAQAGADVE
+462 AQNNLRYLKKAIRALKRKIPDAEAAFEALYEIDNNAYAFQFSKQVYERFTDYVLDQNSDRLQWGRGRIVHHENLYDLVAQLMDKYHQGATDFANEIAELEKVAKRQK
-477 AYQAALA
+477 AYLRDDIEYMLQSTEKMLLLLQAA
-484 ELDEAATAMRAKVV
+484 
-498 EVNRAYEAA
+498 N
-507 REAGDEAAMAQL
+507 
-519 RETGRTLTSRN
+519 
-530 LEAFRYAQKHLL
+530 
-542 GLMYERPIVPHEA
+542 ERLKNI
-555 PQETITLCEAIIDCL
+555 QE
-570 KDGDPA
+570 K
-576 TAVDEYAWTV
+576 
-586 NNVLEWYAMYF
+586 N
-597 SPEVITV
+597 
-604 QDDMNWGADN
+604 
-614 QDNLYWGTDIN
+614 
-625 FDKADVDA
+625 
-633 ATRSLYVRYDD
+633 
-644 KGGDFTEEIAIYEK
+644 
-658 AIETEKAKL
+658 
-667 AAKVQAE
+667 
-674 AEAMAGLAELL
+674 
-685 K
+685 

>member
-12 DIEASYNLAKQMEDY
+12 DIEASYNLAKQMEAY

-123 KDVAGKIVLAEIN
+123 KDVTGKIVLAEIN

-162 VGGYGQVDEKALN
+162 IGGYGQVDEKALN

-232 GKCSDRMILLSAH
+232 GRRSDRMILLSAH

-250 SGFQDDNTAVALMF
+250 SGFQDDNTAVAMML
-264 GIAKSLLESGY
+264 GIARAFIKMGY
-275 QPNNT
+275 QPENT
-280 IVFCAMA
+280 WVFCAMA
-287 AEEWGVIDS
+287 AEEWGIADS
-296 DFDWSAGAY
+296 KYDWSTGAY
-305 EQIFTAHPEWV
+305 AEVFNVHPEWA
-316 GKTLAFINFELPA
+316 GKVIGDFNFELPA
-329 YEFDTYTTTYSAPEM
+329 LSNGNLDGIRCTYEYKDFFEDTLKTLPALSPAYPEGVLVSAPIE
-344 FAMLDYF
+344 
-351 ANDYAYSP
+351 
-359 EPEGC
+359 
-364 FADGVLTEGYQT
+364 TW
-376 YTYSDDFSY
+376 SDDFSV
-385 YAAGVPSTVNGF
+385 AISGIPSMVNEFSAGSFMT
-397 LLQKDM
+397 
-403 ETVFPFYIDYYHTQ
+403 THYHSQ
-417 YDTPDTYNEAV
+417 YDSDAYYNEAAY
-428 MRFNIAYYGAL
+428 RFHHELYGLLLMHLDSQSVAPLNFAEVFEQASASLDVLMCQKSGSRVTALLNLLGQTEEVAEEVYDRIYDINEAGVDSEQCREAENIL
-439 AMYIDQMP
+439 LKVFKM
-447 AADLDFT
+447 
-454 AQTARLTA
+454 AQDKYVRLTWEDAVVFPQEA
-462 AMDKDVMAQAGADVE
+462 AQNNLRYLKKAIRALKRKIPDAEAAFEALYEIDNNAYAFQFSKQVYERFTDYVLDQNSDRLQWGRGRIVHHENLYDLVAQLMDKYHQGATDFANEIAELEKVAKRQK
-477 AYQAALA
+477 AYLRDDIEYMLQSTEKMLLLLQAA
-484 ELDEAATAMRAKVV
+484 
-498 EVNRAYEAA
+498 N
-507 REAGDEAAMAQL
+507 
-519 RETGRTLTSRN
+519 
-530 LEAFRYAQKHLL
+530 
-542 GLMYERPIVPHEA
+542 ERLKNI
-555 PQETITLCEAIIDCL
+555 QE
-570 KDGDPA
+570 K
-576 TAVDEYAWTV
+576 
-586 NNVLEWYAMYF
+586 N
-597 SPEVITV
+597 
-604 QDDMNWGADN
+604 
-614 QDNLYWGTDIN
+614 
-625 FDKADVDA
+625 
-633 ATRSLYVRYDD
+633 
-644 KGGDFTEEIAIYEK
+644 
-658 AIETEKAKL
+658 
-667 AAKVQAE
+667 
-674 AEAMAGLAELL
+674 
-685 K
+685 

>member
-12 DIEASYNLAKQMEDY
+12 DIEASYNLAKQMEAY

-123 KDVAGKIVLAEIN
+123 KDVTGKIVLAEIN
-136 QRDEW
+136 QRNEW

-162 VGGYGQVDEKALN
+162 IGGYGQVDEKALN

-232 GKCSDRMILLSAH
+232 GRRSDRMILLSAH

-250 SGFQDDNTAVALMF
+250 SGFQDDNTAVAMML
-264 GIAKSLLESGY
+264 GIARAFIKMGY
-275 QPNNT
+275 QPENT
-280 IVFCAMA
+280 WVFCAMA
-287 AEEWGVIDS
+287 AEEWGIADS
-296 DFDWSAGAY
+296 KYDWSTGAY
-305 EQIFTAHPEWV
+305 AEVFNVHPEWA
-316 GKTLAFINFELPA
+316 GKVIGDFNFELPA
-329 YEFDTYTTTYSAPEM
+329 LSNGNLDGIRCTYEYKDFFEDTLKTLPALSPAYPEGVLVSAPIE
-344 FAMLDYF
+344 
-351 ANDYAYSP
+351 
-359 EPEGC
+359 
-364 FADGVLTEGYQT
+364 TW
-376 YTYSDDFSY
+376 SDDFSV
-385 YAAGVPSTVNGF
+385 AISGIPSMVNEFSAGSFMT
-397 LLQKDM
+397 
-403 ETVFPFYIDYYHTQ
+403 THYHSQ
-417 YDTPDTYNEAV
+417 YDSDAYYNEAAY
-428 MRFNIAYYGAL
+428 RFHHELYGLLLMHLDRQSVVPLNFAEVFEQASASLDVLMCQKSGSRVTALLNLLGQTEEVAEEVYDRIYDINEAGVDSEQCREAENIL
-439 AMYIDQMP
+439 LKVFKM
-447 AADLDFT
+447 
-454 AQTARLTA
+454 AQDKYVRLTWEDAVVFPQEA
-462 AMDKDVMAQAGADVE
+462 AQNNLRYLKKAIRALKRKIPDAEAAFEALYEIDNNAYAFQFSKQVYERFTDYVLDQNSDRLQWGRGRIVHHENLYDLVAQLMDKYHQGATDFANEIAELEKVAKRQK
-477 AYQAALA
+477 AYLRDDIEYMLQSTEKMLLLLQAA
-484 ELDEAATAMRAKVV
+484 
-498 EVNRAYEAA
+498 N
-507 REAGDEAAMAQL
+507 
-519 RETGRTLTSRN
+519 
-530 LEAFRYAQKHLL
+530 
-542 GLMYERPIVPHEA
+542 ERLKNI
-555 PQETITLCEAIIDCL
+555 QE
-570 KDGDPA
+570 K
-576 TAVDEYAWTV
+576 
-586 NNVLEWYAMYF
+586 N
-597 SPEVITV
+597 
-604 QDDMNWGADN
+604 
-614 QDNLYWGTDIN
+614 
-625 FDKADVDA
+625 
-633 ATRSLYVRYDD
+633 
-644 KGGDFTEEIAIYEK
+644 
-658 AIETEKAKL
+658 
-667 AAKVQAE
+667 
-674 AEAMAGLAELL
+674 
-685 K
+685 

>member
-12 DIEASYNLAKQMEDY
+12 DIEASYNLAKQMEAY

-123 KDVAGKIVLAEIN
+123 KDVTGKIVLAEIN

-162 VGGYGQVDEKALN
+162 IGGYGQVDEKALN

-200 CLDEKGEITVTLDAS
+200 CLDEKGEINVTLDAS

-232 GKCSDRMILLSAH
+232 GRRSDRMILLSAH

-250 SGFQDDNTAVALMF
+250 SGFQDDNTAVAMML
-264 GIAKSLLESGY
+264 GIARAFIKMGY
-275 QPNNT
+275 QPENT
-280 IVFCAMA
+280 WVFCAMA
-287 AEEWGVIDS
+287 AEEWGIADS
-296 DFDWSAGAY
+296 KYDWSTGAY
-305 EQIFTAHPEWV
+305 AEVFNVHPEWA
-316 GKTLAFINFELPA
+316 GKVIGDFNFELPA
-329 YEFDTYTTTYSAPEM
+329 LSNGNLDGIRCTYEYKDFFEDTLKTLPALSPAYPEGVLVSAPIE
-344 FAMLDYF
+344 
-351 ANDYAYSP
+351 
-359 EPEGC
+359 
-364 FADGVLTEGYQT
+364 TW
-376 YTYSDDFSY
+376 SDDFSV
-385 YAAGVPSTVNGF
+385 AISGIPSMVNEFSAGSFMT
-397 LLQKDM
+397 
-403 ETVFPFYIDYYHTQ
+403 THYHSQ
-417 YDTPDTYNEAV
+417 YDSDAYYNEAAY
-428 MRFNIAYYGAL
+428 RFHHELYGLLLMHLDRQSVAPLNFAEVFEQASASLDVLMCQKSGSRVTALLNLLGQTEEVAEEVYDRIYDINEAGVDSEQCREAENIL
-439 AMYIDQMP
+439 LKVFKM
-447 AADLDFT
+447 
-454 AQTARLTA
+454 AQDKYVRLTWEDAVVFPQEA
-462 AMDKDVMAQAGADVE
+462 AQNNLRYLKKAIRALKRKIPDAEAAFEALYEIDNNAYAFQFSKQVYERFTDYVLDQNSDRLQWGRGRIVHHENLYDLVAQLMDKYHQGATDFANEIAELENVAKRQK
-477 AYQAALA
+477 AYLRDDIEYMLQSTEKMLLLLQAA
-484 ELDEAATAMRAKVV
+484 
-498 EVNRAYEAA
+498 N
-507 REAGDEAAMAQL
+507 
-519 RETGRTLTSRN
+519 
-530 LEAFRYAQKHLL
+530 
-542 GLMYERPIVPHEA
+542 ERLKNI
-555 PQETITLCEAIIDCL
+555 QE
-570 KDGDPA
+570 K
-576 TAVDEYAWTV
+576 
-586 NNVLEWYAMYF
+586 N
-597 SPEVITV
+597 
-604 QDDMNWGADN
+604 
-614 QDNLYWGTDIN
+614 
-625 FDKADVDA
+625 
-633 ATRSLYVRYDD
+633 
-644 KGGDFTEEIAIYEK
+644 
-658 AIETEKAKL
+658 
-667 AAKVQAE
+667 
-674 AEAMAGLAELL
+674 
-685 K
+685 

>member
-12 DIEASYNLAKQMEDY
+12 DIEASYNLAKQMEAY

-123 KDVAGKIVLAEIN
+123 KDVTGKIVLAEIN

-162 VGGYGQVDEKALN
+162 IGGYGQVDEKALN

-232 GKCSDRMILLSAH
+232 GRRSDRMILLSAH

-250 SGFQDDNTAVALMF
+250 SGFQDDNTAVAMML
-264 GIAKSLLESGY
+264 GIARAFIKMGY
-275 QPNNT
+275 QPENT
-280 IVFCAMA
+280 WVFCAMA
-287 AEEWGVIDS
+287 AEEWGIADS
-296 DFDWSAGAY
+296 KYDWSTGAY
-305 EQIFTAHPEWV
+305 AEVFNVHPEWA
-316 GKTLAFINFELPA
+316 GKVIGDFNFELPA
-329 YEFDTYTTTYSAPEM
+329 LSNGNLDGIRCTYEYKDFFEDTLKTLPALSPAYPEGVLVSAPIE
-344 FAMLDYF
+344 
-351 ANDYAYSP
+351 
-359 EPEGC
+359 
-364 FADGVLTEGYQT
+364 TW
-376 YTYSDDFSY
+376 SDDFSV
-385 YAAGVPSTVNGF
+385 AISGIPSMVNEFSAGSFMT
-397 LLQKDM
+397 
-403 ETVFPFYIDYYHTQ
+403 THYHSQ
-417 YDTPDTYNEAV
+417 YDSDAYYNEAAY
-428 MRFNIAYYGAL
+428 RFHHELYGLLLMHLDRQSVAPLNFAEVFEQASASLDVLMCQKSGSRVTALLNLLGQTEEVAEEVYDRIYDINEAGVDSEQCREAENIL
-439 AMYIDQMP
+439 LKVFKM
-447 AADLDFT
+447 
-454 AQTARLTA
+454 AQDKYVRLTWEDA
-462 AMDKDVMAQAGADVE
+462 VVFPQEAAQNNLRYLKKAIRALKRKIPDAEAAFEALYEIDNNAYAFQFSKQVYERFTDYVLDQNSNRLQWGRGRIVHHENLYDLVASLMDKYHQGAMDFANE
-477 AYQAALA
+477 IA
-484 ELDEAATAMRAKVV
+484 ELERVV
-498 EVNRAYEAA
+498 ERQKDYLRDDIEYMLQSTEKMLLLL
-507 REAGDEAAMAQL
+507 REA
-519 RETGRTLTSRN
+519 N
-530 LEAFRYAQKHLL
+530 
-542 GLMYERPIVPHEA
+542 ERLKNI
-555 PQETITLCEAIIDCL
+555 QE
-570 KDGDPA
+570 K
-576 TAVDEYAWTV
+576 
-586 NNVLEWYAMYF
+586 N
-597 SPEVITV
+597 
-604 QDDMNWGADN
+604 
-614 QDNLYWGTDIN
+614 
-625 FDKADVDA
+625 
-633 ATRSLYVRYDD
+633 
-644 KGGDFTEEIAIYEK
+644 
-658 AIETEKAKL
+658 
-667 AAKVQAE
+667 
-674 AEAMAGLAELL
+674 
-685 K
+685 

>member
-12 DIEASYNLAKQMEDY
+12 DIEASYNLAKQMEAY

-123 KDVAGKIVLAEIN
+123 KDVTGKIVLAEIN

-162 VGGYGQVDEKALN
+162 IGGYGQVDEKALN

-232 GKCSDRMILLSAH
+232 GRRSDRMILLSAH

-250 SGFQDDNTAVALMF
+250 SGFQDDNTAVAMML
-264 GIAKSLLESGY
+264 GIARAFIKMGY
-275 QPNNT
+275 QPENT
-280 IVFCAMA
+280 WVFCAMA
-287 AEEWGVIDS
+287 AEEWGIADS
-296 DFDWSAGAY
+296 KYDWSTGAY
-305 EQIFTAHPEWV
+305 AEVFNVHPEWA
-316 GKTLAFINFELPA
+316 GKVIGDFNFELPA
-329 YEFDTYTTTYSAPEM
+329 LSNGNLDGIRCTYEYKDFFEDTLKTMPALSPAYPEGVLVSAPIE
-344 FAMLDYF
+344 
-351 ANDYAYSP
+351 
-359 EPEGC
+359 
-364 FADGVLTEGYQT
+364 TW
-376 YTYSDDFSY
+376 SDDFSV
-385 YAAGVPSTVNGF
+385 AISGIPSMVNEFSAGSFMT
-397 LLQKDM
+397 
-403 ETVFPFYIDYYHTQ
+403 THYHSQ
-417 YDTPDTYNEAV
+417 YDSDEYYNEAAY
-428 MRFNIAYYGAL
+428 RFHHELYGLLLMHLDRQSVAPLNFAEVFEQASASLDVLMCQKSGSRVTALLNLLGQTEEMAEEVYDRIYDINEAGVDSEQCREAENIL
-439 AMYIDQMP
+439 LKVFKM
-447 AADLDFT
+447 
-454 AQTARLTA
+454 AQDKYVRLTWEDAVVFPQEA
-462 AMDKDVMAQAGADVE
+462 AQNNLRYLKKAIRALKRKIPDAEAAFEALYEIDNNAYAFQFSKQVYERFTDYVLDQNSDRLQWGRGRIVHHENLYDLVAQLMDKYHQGATDFANEIAELEKVAKRQK
-477 AYQAALA
+477 AYLRDDIEYMLQSTEKMLLLLQAA
-484 ELDEAATAMRAKVV
+484 
-498 EVNRAYEAA
+498 N
-507 REAGDEAAMAQL
+507 
-519 RETGRTLTSRN
+519 
-530 LEAFRYAQKHLL
+530 
-542 GLMYERPIVPHEA
+542 ERLKNI
-555 PQETITLCEAIIDCL
+555 QE
-570 KDGDPA
+570 K
-576 TAVDEYAWTV
+576 
-586 NNVLEWYAMYF
+586 N
-597 SPEVITV
+597 
-604 QDDMNWGADN
+604 
-614 QDNLYWGTDIN
+614 
-625 FDKADVDA
+625 
-633 ATRSLYVRYDD
+633 
-644 KGGDFTEEIAIYEK
+644 
-658 AIETEKAKL
+658 
-667 AAKVQAE
+667 
-674 AEAMAGLAELL
+674 
-685 K
+685 

>member
-12 DIEASYNLAKQMEDY
+12 DIEASYNLAKQMEAY

-123 KDVAGKIVLAEIN
+123 KDVTGKIVLAEIN

-162 VGGYGQVDEKALN
+162 IGGYGQVDEKALN

-232 GKCSDRMILLSAH
+232 GRRSDRMILLSAH

-250 SGFQDDNTAVALMF
+250 SGFQDDNTAGAMML
-264 GIAKSLLESGY
+264 GIARAFIKMGY
-275 QPNNT
+275 QPENT
-280 IVFCAMA
+280 WVFCAMA
-287 AEEWGVIDS
+287 AEEWGIADS
-296 DFDWSAGAY
+296 KYDWSTGAY
-305 EQIFTAHPEWV
+305 AEVFNVHPEWA
-316 GKTLAFINFELPA
+316 GKVIGDFNFELPA
-329 YEFDTYTTTYSAPEM
+329 LSNGNLDGIRCTYEYKDFFEDTLKTLPALSPAYPEGVLVSAPIE
-344 FAMLDYF
+344 
-351 ANDYAYSP
+351 
-359 EPEGC
+359 
-364 FADGVLTEGYQT
+364 TW
-376 YTYSDDFSY
+376 SDDFSV
-385 YAAGVPSTVNGF
+385 AISGIPSMVNEFSAGSFMT
-397 LLQKDM
+397 
-403 ETVFPFYIDYYHTQ
+403 THYHSQ
-417 YDTPDTYNEAV
+417 YDSDAYYNEAAY
-428 MRFNIAYYGAL
+428 RFHHELYGLLLMHLDSQSVAPLNFAEVFEQASASLDVLMCQKSGSRVTALLNLLGQTEEVAEEVYDRIYDINEAGVDSEQCREAENIL
-439 AMYIDQMP
+439 LKVFKM
-447 AADLDFT
+447 
-454 AQTARLTA
+454 AQDKYVRLTWEDAVVFPQEA
-462 AMDKDVMAQAGADVE
+462 AQNNLRYLKKAIRALKRKIPDAEAAFEALYEIDNNAYAFQFSKRVYERFTDYVLDQNSDRLQWGRGRIVHHENLYDLVAQLMDKYHQGATDFSDEIVE
-477 AYQAALA
+477 LEKVAKRQKAYLRDDIEYMLQSTEKMLLLLQAA
-484 ELDEAATAMRAKVV
+484 
-498 EVNRAYEAA
+498 N
-507 REAGDEAAMAQL
+507 
-519 RETGRTLTSRN
+519 
-530 LEAFRYAQKHLL
+530 
-542 GLMYERPIVPHEA
+542 ERLKNI
-555 PQETITLCEAIIDCL
+555 QE
-570 KDGDPA
+570 K
-576 TAVDEYAWTV
+576 
-586 NNVLEWYAMYF
+586 N
-597 SPEVITV
+597 
-604 QDDMNWGADN
+604 
-614 QDNLYWGTDIN
+614 
-625 FDKADVDA
+625 
-633 ATRSLYVRYDD
+633 
-644 KGGDFTEEIAIYEK
+644 
-658 AIETEKAKL
+658 
-667 AAKVQAE
+667 
-674 AEAMAGLAELL
+674 
-685 K
+685 

>member
-12 DIEASYNLAKQMEDY
+12 DIEASYNLAKQMEAY

-123 KDVAGKIVLAEIN
+123 KDVTGKIVLAEIN

-162 VGGYGQVDEKALN
+162 IGGYGQVDEKALN

-200 CLDEKGEITVTLDAS
+200 CLDEKGEINVTLDAS

-232 GKCSDRMILLSAH
+232 GRRSDRMILLSAH

-250 SGFQDDNTAVALMF
+250 SGFQDDNTAVAMML
-264 GIAKSLLESGY
+264 GIARAFIKMGY
-275 QPNNT
+275 QPENT
-280 IVFCAMA
+280 WVFCAMA
-287 AEEWGVIDS
+287 AEEWGIADS
-296 DFDWSAGAY
+296 KYDWSTGAY
-305 EQIFTAHPEWV
+305 AEVFNVHPEWA
-316 GKTLAFINFELPA
+316 GKVIGDFNFELPA
-329 YEFDTYTTTYSAPEM
+329 LSNGNLDGIRCTYEYKDFFEDTLKTLPALSPAYPEGVLVSAPIE
-344 FAMLDYF
+344 
-351 ANDYAYSP
+351 
-359 EPEGC
+359 
-364 FADGVLTEGYQT
+364 TW
-376 YTYSDDFSY
+376 SDDFSV
-385 YAAGVPSTVNGF
+385 AISGIPSMVNEFSAGSFMT
-397 LLQKDM
+397 
-403 ETVFPFYIDYYHTQ
+403 THYHSQ
-417 YDTPDTYNEAV
+417 YDSDAYYNEAAY
-428 MRFNIAYYGAL
+428 RFHHELYGLLLMHLDRQSVAPLNFAEVFEQASASLDVLMCQKSGSRVTALLNLLGQTEEVAEEVYDRIYDINEAGVDSEQCREAENIL
-439 AMYIDQMP
+439 LKVFKM
-447 AADLDFT
+447 
-454 AQTARLTA
+454 AQDKYVRLTWEDAVVFPQEA
-462 AMDKDVMAQAGADVE
+462 AQNNLRYLKKAIRALKRKIPDAEAAFEALYEIDNNAYAFQFSKQVYERFTDYVLDQNSDRLQWGRGRIVHHENLYDLVAQLMDKYHQGATDFAHEIAELENVAKRQK
-477 AYQAALA
+477 AYLRDDIEYMLQSTEKMLLLLQAA
-484 ELDEAATAMRAKVV
+484 
-498 EVNRAYEAA
+498 N
-507 REAGDEAAMAQL
+507 
-519 RETGRTLTSRN
+519 
-530 LEAFRYAQKHLL
+530 
-542 GLMYERPIVPHEA
+542 ERLKNI
-555 PQETITLCEAIIDCL
+555 QE
-570 KDGDPA
+570 K
-576 TAVDEYAWTV
+576 
-586 NNVLEWYAMYF
+586 N
-597 SPEVITV
+597 
-604 QDDMNWGADN
+604 
-614 QDNLYWGTDIN
+614 
-625 FDKADVDA
+625 
-633 ATRSLYVRYDD
+633 
-644 KGGDFTEEIAIYEK
+644 
-658 AIETEKAKL
+658 
-667 AAKVQAE
+667 
-674 AEAMAGLAELL
+674 
-685 K
+685 

>member
-12 DIEASYNLAKQMEDY
+12 DIEASYNLAKQMEAY

-105 ETFQVVYVGKGG
+105 ETFQVVYMGKGG

-123 KDVAGKIVLAEIN
+123 KDVTGKIVLAEIN

-162 VGGYGQVDEKALN
+162 IGGYGQVDEKALN

-232 GKCSDRMILLSAH
+232 GRRSDRMILLSAH

-250 SGFQDDNTAVALMF
+250 SGFQDDNTAVAMML
-264 GIAKSLLESGY
+264 GIARAFIKMGY
-275 QPNNT
+275 QPENT
-280 IVFCAMA
+280 WVFCAMA
-287 AEEWGVIDS
+287 AEEWGIADS
-296 DFDWSAGAY
+296 KYDWSTGAY
-305 EQIFTAHPEWV
+305 AEVFNVHPEWA
-316 GKTLAFINFELPA
+316 GKVIGDFNFELPA
-329 YEFDTYTTTYSAPEM
+329 LSNGNLDGIRCTYEYKDFFEDTLKTLPALSPAYPEGVLVSAPIE
-344 FAMLDYF
+344 
-351 ANDYAYSP
+351 
-359 EPEGC
+359 
-364 FADGVLTEGYQT
+364 TW
-376 YTYSDDFSY
+376 SDDFSV
-385 YAAGVPSTVNGF
+385 AISGIPSMVNEFSAGSFMT
-397 LLQKDM
+397 
-403 ETVFPFYIDYYHTQ
+403 THYHSQ
-417 YDTPDTYNEAV
+417 YDSDAYYNEAAY
-428 MRFNIAYYGAL
+428 RFHHELYGLLLMHLDRQSVAPLNFAEVFEQASASLDVLMCQKSGSRVTALLNLLGQTEEVAEEVYDRIYDINEAGVDSEQCREAENIL
-439 AMYIDQMP
+439 LKVFKM
-447 AADLDFT
+447 
-454 AQTARLTA
+454 AQDKYVRLTWEDAVVFPQEA
-462 AMDKDVMAQAGADVE
+462 AQNNLRYLKKAIRALKRKIPDAEAAFEALYEIDNNAYAFQFSKQVYERFTDYVLDQNSDRLQWGRGRIVHHENLYDLVAQLMDKYHQGATDFANEIAELEKVAKRQK
-477 AYQAALA
+477 AYLRDDIEYMLQSTEKMLLLLQAA
-484 ELDEAATAMRAKVV
+484 
-498 EVNRAYEAA
+498 N
-507 REAGDEAAMAQL
+507 
-519 RETGRTLTSRN
+519 
-530 LEAFRYAQKHLL
+530 
-542 GLMYERPIVPHEA
+542 ERLKNI
-555 PQETITLCEAIIDCL
+555 QE
-570 KDGDPA
+570 K
-576 TAVDEYAWTV
+576 
-586 NNVLEWYAMYF
+586 N
-597 SPEVITV
+597 
-604 QDDMNWGADN
+604 
-614 QDNLYWGTDIN
+614 
-625 FDKADVDA
+625 
-633 ATRSLYVRYDD
+633 
-644 KGGDFTEEIAIYEK
+644 
-658 AIETEKAKL
+658 
-667 AAKVQAE
+667 
-674 AEAMAGLAELL
+674 
-685 K
+685 

>member
-12 DIEASYNLAKQMEDY
+12 DIEASYNLAKQMEAY

-123 KDVAGKIVLAEIN
+123 KDVTGKIVLAEIN

-162 VGGYGQVDEKALN
+162 IGGYGQVDEKALN

-232 GKCSDRMILLSAH
+232 GRRSDRMILLSAH

-250 SGFQDDNTAVALMF
+250 SGFQDDNTAVAMML
-264 GIAKSLLESGY
+264 GIARAFIKMGY
-275 QPNNT
+275 QPENT
-280 IVFCAMA
+280 WVFCAMA
-287 AEEWGVIDS
+287 AEEWGIADS
-296 DFDWSAGAY
+296 KYDWSTGAY
-305 EQIFTAHPEWV
+305 AEVFNVHPEWA
-316 GKTLAFINFELPA
+316 GKVIGDFNFELPA
-329 YEFDTYTTTYSAPEM
+329 LSNGNLDGIRCTYEYKDFFEDTLKTLPALSPAYPEGVLVSAPIE
-344 FAMLDYF
+344 
-351 ANDYAYSP
+351 
-359 EPEGC
+359 
-364 FADGVLTEGYQT
+364 TW
-376 YTYSDDFSY
+376 SDDFSV
-385 YAAGVPSTVNGF
+385 AISGIPSMVNEFSAGSFMT
-397 LLQKDM
+397 
-403 ETVFPFYIDYYHTQ
+403 THYHSQ
-417 YDTPDTYNEAV
+417 YDSDAYYNEAAY
-428 MRFNIAYYGAL
+428 RFHHELYGLLLMHLDRQSVAPLNFAEVFEQASASLDVLMCQKSGSRVTALLNLLGQTEEVAEEVYDRIYDINEAGVDSEQCREAENIL
-439 AMYIDQMP
+439 LKVFKM
-447 AADLDFT
+447 
-454 AQTARLTA
+454 AQDKYVRLTWEDAVVFPQEA
-462 AMDKDVMAQAGADVE
+462 AQNNLRYLKKAIRALKRKIQDAEAAFEALYEIDNNAYAFQFSKQVYERFTDYVLDQNSDRIQWGRGRIVHHENLYDLVAQLMDKYHQGATDFANEIAELEKVAKRQK
-477 AYQAALA
+477 AYLRDDIEYMLQSTEKMLLLLQAA
-484 ELDEAATAMRAKVV
+484 
-498 EVNRAYEAA
+498 N
-507 REAGDEAAMAQL
+507 
-519 RETGRTLTSRN
+519 
-530 LEAFRYAQKHLL
+530 
-542 GLMYERPIVPHEA
+542 ERLKNI
-555 PQETITLCEAIIDCL
+555 QE
-570 KDGDPA
+570 K
-576 TAVDEYAWTV
+576 
-586 NNVLEWYAMYF
+586 N
-597 SPEVITV
+597 
-604 QDDMNWGADN
+604 
-614 QDNLYWGTDIN
+614 
-625 FDKADVDA
+625 
-633 ATRSLYVRYDD
+633 
-644 KGGDFTEEIAIYEK
+644 
-658 AIETEKAKL
+658 
-667 AAKVQAE
+667 
-674 AEAMAGLAELL
+674 
-685 K
+685 

>member
-12 DIEASYNLAKQMEDY
+12 DIEASYNLAKQMEAY

-123 KDVAGKIVLAEIN
+123 KDVTGKIVLAEIN

-141 WINFPVYQAHE
+141 WINFPVYQANE

-162 VGGYGQVDEKALN
+162 IGGYGQVDEKALN

-232 GKCSDRMILLSAH
+232 GRRSDRMILLSAH

-250 SGFQDDNTAVALMF
+250 SGFQDDNTAVAMML
-264 GIAKSLLESGY
+264 GIARAFIKMGY
-275 QPNNT
+275 QPENT
-280 IVFCAMA
+280 WVFCAMA
-287 AEEWGVIDS
+287 AEEWGIADS
-296 DFDWSAGAY
+296 KYDWSTGAY
-305 EQIFTAHPEWV
+305 AEVFNVHPEWA
-316 GKTLAFINFELPA
+316 GKVIGDFNFELPA
-329 YEFDTYTTTYSAPEM
+329 LSNGNLDGIRCTYEYKDFFEDILKALPALSPAYPEGVLVSAPIE
-344 FAMLDYF
+344 
-351 ANDYAYSP
+351 
-359 EPEGC
+359 
-364 FADGVLTEGYQT
+364 TW
-376 YTYSDDFSY
+376 SDDFSV
-385 YAAGVPSTVNGF
+385 AISGIPSMVNEFSAGSFMT
-397 LLQKDM
+397 
-403 ETVFPFYIDYYHTQ
+403 THYHSQ
-417 YDTPDTYNEAV
+417 YDSDAYYNEAAY
-428 MRFNIAYYGAL
+428 RFHHELYGLLLMHLDRQSVAPLNFAEVFEQASASLDVLMCQKSGSRVTALLNLLGQTEEVAEEVYDRIYDINEAGVDSEQCREAENIL
-439 AMYIDQMP
+439 LKVFKM
-447 AADLDFT
+447 
-454 AQTARLTA
+454 AQDKYVRLTWEDAVVFPQEA
-462 AMDKDVMAQAGADVE
+462 AQNNLRYLKKAIRALKRKTPDAEAAFEALYEIDNNAYAFQFSKQVYERFTDYVLDQNSDRLQWGRGRIVHHENLYDLVAQLMDKYHQGATDFANEIAELEKVAKRQK
-477 AYQAALA
+477 AYLRDDIEYMLQSTEKMFLLLQAA
-484 ELDEAATAMRAKVV
+484 
-498 EVNRAYEAA
+498 N
-507 REAGDEAAMAQL
+507 
-519 RETGRTLTSRN
+519 
-530 LEAFRYAQKHLL
+530 
-542 GLMYERPIVPHEA
+542 ERLKNI
-555 PQETITLCEAIIDCL
+555 QE
-570 KDGDPA
+570 K
-576 TAVDEYAWTV
+576 
-586 NNVLEWYAMYF
+586 N
-597 SPEVITV
+597 
-604 QDDMNWGADN
+604 
-614 QDNLYWGTDIN
+614 
-625 FDKADVDA
+625 
-633 ATRSLYVRYDD
+633 
-644 KGGDFTEEIAIYEK
+644 
-658 AIETEKAKL
+658 
-667 AAKVQAE
+667 
-674 AEAMAGLAELL
+674 
-685 K
+685 

>member
-12 DIEASYNLAKQMEDY
+12 DIKASYNLAKQMEAY

-123 KDVAGKIVLAEIN
+123 KDVTGKIVLAEIN

-162 VGGYGQVDEKALN
+162 IGGYGQVDEKALN

-232 GKCSDRMILLSAH
+232 GRRSDRMILLSAH

-250 SGFQDDNTAVALMF
+250 SGFQDDNTAVAMML
-264 GIAKSLLESGY
+264 GIARAFIKMGY
-275 QPNNT
+275 QPENT
-280 IVFCAMA
+280 WVFCAMA
-287 AEEWGVIDS
+287 AEEWGIADS
-296 DFDWSAGAY
+296 KYDWSTGAY
-305 EQIFTAHPEWV
+305 AEVFNVHPEWA
-316 GKTLAFINFELPA
+316 GKVIGDFNFELPA
-329 YEFDTYTTTYSAPEM
+329 LSNGNLDGIRCTYEYKDFFEDTLKTLPALSPAYPEGVLVSAPIE
-344 FAMLDYF
+344 
-351 ANDYAYSP
+351 
-359 EPEGC
+359 
-364 FADGVLTEGYQT
+364 TW
-376 YTYSDDFSY
+376 SDDFSV
-385 YAAGVPSTVNGF
+385 AISGIPSMVNEFSAGSFMT
-397 LLQKDM
+397 
-403 ETVFPFYIDYYHTQ
+403 THYHSQ
-417 YDTPDTYNEAV
+417 YDSDAYYNEAAY
-428 MRFNIAYYGAL
+428 RFHHELYGLLLMHLDSQSVAPLNFAEVFEQASASLDVLMCQKSGSRVTALLNLLGQTEEVAEEVYDRIYDINEAGVDSEQCREAENIL
-439 AMYIDQMP
+439 LKVFKM
-447 AADLDFT
+447 
-454 AQTARLTA
+454 AQDKYVRLTWEDA
-462 AMDKDVMAQAGADVE
+462 VVFPQEAAQNNLRYLKKAIRALKRKTPDAEAAFEALYEIDNNAYAFQFSKQVYERFTDYVLDQNSDRLQWGRGRIVHHENLYDLVAQLMNKYHQGAMDFANE
-477 AYQAALA
+477 IA
-484 ELDEAATAMRAKVV
+484 ELERVV
-498 EVNRAYEAA
+498 ERQKDY
-507 REAGDEAAMAQL
+507 L
-519 RETGRTLTSRN
+519 RDD
-530 LEAFRYAQKHLL
+530 
-542 GLMYERPIVPHEA
+542 I
-555 PQETITLCEAIIDCL
+555 
-570 KDGDPA
+570 
-576 TAVDEYAWTV
+576 EY
-586 NNVLEWYAMYF
+586 MMQ
-597 SPEVITV
+597 S
-604 QDDMNWGADN
+604 
-614 QDNLYWGTDIN
+614 
-625 FDKADVDA
+625 
-633 ATRSLYVRYDD
+633 
-644 KGGDFTEEIAIYEK
+644 
-658 AIETEKAKL
+658 TEK
-667 AAKVQAE
+667 
-674 AEAMAGLAELL
+674 MLL
-685 K
+685 LLQSANERLKNIQEKN